1 MILWDE
7 LCGILGGLDVIAESS
22 TKSLKTGRK
31 QRGLMRWKGRDRW
44 FSPKILYF
52 SQFGSNRQLD
62 RIADIC
68 YLNFNRQHP
77 DEDCRWVSNTAT
89 DCDSSGYIHNLKF
102 ALARF
107 QKGNSYQLSM
117 VN

>member
-1 MILWDE
+1 M
-7 LCGILGGLDVIAESS
+7 G
-22 TKSLKTGRK
+22 
-31 QRGLMRWKGRDRW
+31 RGLRYFRWVRRDSRIFEQVSKDGKTTKGFDVLERVRQMI
-44 FSPKILYF
+44 FAQNPQF
-52 SQFGSNRQLD
+52 FQFGSNRQLD

-77 DEDCRWVSNTAT
+77 DEDGHRVFDPAT

-102 ALARF
+102 ALIPLS
-107 QKGNSYQLSM
+107 NWEYYQLSM